1 MRRLFEAGEY
11 RRHCGR
17 RASLALVPALAGLC
31 IALVALPVRA
41 GDAKEEATAFMKGGV
56 EAVER
61 GVYDRA
67 VPQFSKALDS
77 GGLSVEETALAWHHR
92 GVAFQKMGQREAA
105 IGDYTKAIESGA
117 LPAKVLPKAYYNR
130 GIALA
135 NTGQESAAERDY
147 LEALR
152 LDPGY
157 AAAYHNLANLERRRG
172 DHSRAIL
179 HYSAAIDH
187 MKGRERKLP
196 LFGRA
201 LSLEQQGKIDEASED
216 LKLAL
221 ALDPEFDLAE
231 TKLKALSP
239 MLSENA
245 RVNEVAR
252 SEARVVPSTLA
263 PFQAASSGNEG
274 GHTIRVAS
282 LGGWRTTAT
291 RFPTTEDGSSSFVEA
306 SPPSGEL
313 VTGSLRPTEEA
324 VSPDKRQELAADN
337 SHRTLDPV
345 TRYRIQLGAFR
356 EEALAKKAWNEISGD
371 ASGVL
376 GGESPQIQ
384 RADLGPKGVFYR
396 LRAGAFG
403 DISAA
408 KSACKAL
415 EQRKIAC
422 FVVKRDA

>member
-11 RRHCGR
+11 RRHRAR
-17 RASLALVPALAGLC
+17 RASLALVTALAALC
-31 IALVALPVRA
+31 IIPMALPVRA
-41 GDAKEEATAFMKGGV
+41 DDAKAEATAFMRGGV

-172 DHSRAIL
+172 DHSRAIR

-187 MKGRERKLP
+187 MKGRERRLP

-216 LKLAL
+216 LRLAL

-245 RVNEVAR
+245 RVNEGAR
-252 SEARVVPSTLA
+252 SEARVVPSMLA

-274 GHTIRVAS
+274 GHIIRVAS

-291 RFPTTEDGSSSFVEA
+291 RFPTAEDGSSSSADA
-306 SPPSGEL
+306 SPPPGEL
-313 VTGSLRPTEEA
+313 VTGSLRPTEA
-324 VSPDKRQELAADN
+324 ASPDKPQELAAGN
-337 SHRTLDPV
+337 SHRTLEAAA
-345 TRYRIQLGAFR
+345 RYRIQLGAFR
-356 EEALAKKAWNEISGD
+356 EEALAKKAWSEISGD

-376 GGESPQIQ
+376 GSEVPQIQ
-384 RADLGPKGVFYR
+384 RADLGDKGIFYR
-396 LRAGAFG
+396 LQAGAFG
-403 DISAA
+403 EIAEA

-422 FVVKRDA
+422 FVVES